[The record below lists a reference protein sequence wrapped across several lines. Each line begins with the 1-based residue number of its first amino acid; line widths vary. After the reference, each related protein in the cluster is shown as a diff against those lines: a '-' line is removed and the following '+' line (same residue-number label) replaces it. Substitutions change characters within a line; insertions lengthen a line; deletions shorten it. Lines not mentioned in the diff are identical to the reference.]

1 MGSTDLQ
8 GLERHARRQ
17 YEWAR
22 VRRSV
27 LGFSPALLVVAIAA
41 LNTKRPLSAAAFG
54 VAMFT
59 AGVLLL
65 WYGRDLRRAVL
76 PGLALGVLPLALTL
90 SANHIHQCSGGMCM
104 NWCLPACSAGGL
116 AAGIGVAII
125 GHRTRRSL
133 GYWAG
138 ASALTLLTGAMG
150 CSCVGY
156 AGITG
161 LVAGYALGLAPAL
174 VRSFVSRKSH

>member
-1 MGSTDLQ
+1 MASTDLHA
-8 GLERHARRQ
+8 LERRVRRQ

-27 LGFSPALLVVAIAA
+27 LGFSPALVVVAAAA
-41 LNTKRPLSAAAFG
+41 LYTKRPGSAAVFG
-54 VAMFT
+54 AAMFA

-76 PGLALGVLPLALTL
+76 PGLALGVLPLVLTL
-90 SANHIHQCSGGMCM
+90 CVNHFHHCSGGVCVS
-104 NWCLPACSAGGL
+104 WCVPACSAGGL
-116 AAGIGVAII
+116 AAGIGVAIV

-156 AGITG
+156 SGIVG
-161 LVAGYALGLAPAL
+161 LVAGYAVGLAPAL
-174 VRSFVSRKSH
+174 LRSFVSRKSR

>member
-8 GLERHARRQ
+8 ALERQARRQ

-22 VRRSV
+22 VRRAV
-27 LGFSPALLVVAIAA
+27 LGFSPALLVVATAA
-41 LNTKRPLSAAAFG
+41 LNTKRPGSVAAFG
-54 VAMFT
+54 AAMFA

-90 SANHIHQCSGGMCM
+90 CANHIHQCSGGMCM
-104 NWCLPACSAGGL
+104 NWCVPACSAGGL

-125 GHRTRRSL
+125 GHRARRSL

-156 AGITG
+156 SGIAGL
-161 LVAGYALGLAPAL
+161 LVGYALGLAPTL
-174 VRSFVSRKSH
+174 VRSFVNRKPR